1 MQAEKQAFEK
11 DGLNT
16 TLSHS
21 SKKSKIMMRKL
32 RLQKK
37 VKNKNTFLKILFLCQ
52 IDLPPLL
59 PDDNTVVVN
68 QFFIVSNMR
77 FLLASSIS
85 YFSFNFQIKKN
96 NLENISLQYFLKFPD
111 NGP

>member
-21 SKKSKIMMRKL
+21 SKKSKIMRKL
-32 RLQKK
+32 SLQNK

-59 PDDNTVVVN
+59 SDGNTVVVN

-85 YFSFNFQIKKN
+85 YFSFNFQI
-96 NLENISLQYFLKFPD
+96 
-111 NGP
+111 

>member
-1 MQAEKQAFEK
+1 MQAQKQAFEK

-52 IDLPPLL
+52 IYLPPLL
-59 PDDNTVVVN
+59 SDDNTMVVN
-68 QFFIVSNMR
+68 QFFIVSNVR

-85 YFSFNFQIKKN
+85 YFSFDFQI
-96 NLENISLQYFLKFPD
+96 
-111 NGP
+111 